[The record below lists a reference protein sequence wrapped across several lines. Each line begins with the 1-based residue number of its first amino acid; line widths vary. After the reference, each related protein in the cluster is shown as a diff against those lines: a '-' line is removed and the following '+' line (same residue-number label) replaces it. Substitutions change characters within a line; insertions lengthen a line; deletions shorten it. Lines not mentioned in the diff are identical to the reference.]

1 MATSLKNRDCGASM
15 ATGAVL
21 TGDLIRSR
29 ESDDTQAYVDS
40 LKLVLKALNQHYGI
54 KAETFRGDG
63 FQVVPKRPAQALH
76 CALALRAGLIAS
88 SAPGERRDARVAV
101 GIGQAQGS
109 SGFGEAFVLSGQGL
123 DTMKKSTLAVFSSNV
138 HLLERIGL
146 ATEFA
151 AAIIDEWTVVEAQTF
166 YVHLLQ
172 GVDQKTTAQTLG
184 KSRISVNKALQRAH
198 ARLLD
203 RYLGSAQDWVE
214 ELADA

>member
-1 MATSLKNRDCGASM
+1 MANR
-15 ATGAVL
+15 AVL

-29 ESDDTQAYVDS
+29 ESDDTRAYVNS
-40 LKLVLKALNQHYGI
+40 LKLVLTALNKRYGI
-54 KAETFRGDG
+54 RAETFRGDG
-63 FQVVPKRPAQALH
+63 FQVVPKHPGQALH

-101 GIGQAQGS
+101 GVGETEGG

-123 DTMKKSTLAVFSSNV
+123 DAMKKTTLAVFSNDV

-172 GVDQKTTAQTLG
+172 GVDQKTTAQILG

-203 RYLGSAQDWVE
+203 RYLGCAQDWVE
-214 ELADA
+214 ELVDA

>member
-1 MATSLKNRDCGASM
+1 MTIK
-15 ATGAVL
+15 AVL
-21 TGDLIRSR
+21 TGDLIQSR
-29 ESDDTQAYVDS
+29 ESDDTRAYVNS
-40 LKLVLKALNQHYGI
+40 LKLVLTALNKHYGI

-63 FQVVPKRPAQALH
+63 FQVVPKHPEQALH

-88 SAPGERRDARVAV
+88 SPPGERRDARVAV
-101 GIGQAQGS
+101 GIGQAKGK

-123 DTMKKSTLAVFSSNV
+123 DTMKKSTLAVFSNDT
-138 HLLERIGL
+138 HLLERLEL

-151 AAIIDEWTVVEAQTF
+151 ATIVDDWTVVEAQTF

-184 KSRISVNKALQRAH
+184 KSRISVNRALQRAH

-203 RYLGSAQDWVE
+203 RYLGCAQDWVG
-214 ELADA
+214 ELANV

>member
-1 MATSLKNRDCGASM
+1 M

-203 RYLGSAQDWVE
+203 RYLGCAQDWVE